1 MDDPET
7 PPSPRKGSFVRRLVG
22 AAAALA
28 GLALLLW
35 LGSILYQRSEGA
47 RTLLVAIGIP
57 LLLLIAWIGL
67 GLLLPGL
74 ASLTKRR

>member
-1 MDDPET
+1 MDGPPET
-7 PPSPRKGSFVRRLVG
+7 PPPRRGSLAPRLAG

-28 GLALLLW
+28 GLVLLLW
-35 LGSILYQRSEGA
+35 LGTILYQRSEGA
-47 RTLLVAIGIP
+47 RALLVAIGIP
-57 LLLLIAWIGL
+57 LLMLIAWIGL